1 MGTITISGS
10 DTGCMYDRNRHAGMW
25 EDVSDADHWRIR
37 YLELVK
43 KGVTDYLHRDLTEE
57 FRGSSEPA
65 ATACSEDPEGCESD
79 WQIGQ
84 GAGRVDGPYAQKRL
98 GGLVHIELLLQ
109 DVLDS
114 EVEGDVIEAGC
125 FMGGTAVFM
134 RAGK

>member
-1 MGTITISGS
+1 MPRQCPTCAQRAPRQCPSDPFQRTSGLS
-10 DTGCMYDRNRHAGMW
+10 VCPPFAQ
-25 EDVSDADHWRIR
+25 
-37 YLELVK
+37 
-43 KGVTDYLHRDLTEE
+43 
-57 FRGSSEPA
+57 
-65 ATACSEDPEGCESD
+65 ACSEDPEGCESD

-134 RAGK
+134 RAGESVSE

>member
-1 MGTITISGS
+1 MHCACPNPNPNP
-10 DTGCMYDRNRHAGMW
+10 DPN
-25 EDVSDADHWRIR
+25 
-37 YLELVK
+37 
-43 KGVTDYLHRDLTEE
+43 
-57 FRGSSEPA
+57 PNQ
-65 ATACSEDPEGCESD
+65 ACSEDPEGCESD